1 MIAFAVL
8 YKAKYIPDGGINNDY
23 LDKAQT
29 TAINGIF
36 VLFVFLRHFSQ
47 YITYDEADA
56 IFNYVDVR
64 LGQLIVVTFLFY
76 SGYGIRVSIQKKGI
90 DYVRGFPLKRI
101 FKVWYHFAIVVALFI
116 VVNTIMHQNYDFV
129 KNILAFSG
137 WTSIGNSNWYIF
149 TVLFLYISTYIAYSI
164 CAERPDKGVFLLI
177 LMCMGYYI
185 VLRNVKG
192 FFWYNTVFSYPMGM
206 LYAQHELKLKSF
218 VQKSK
223 KHYWSLFVGF
233 VMMTAILYYV
243 ETKAVHGKTI
253 LYWMLSC
260 GFMAVI
266 LLLTMKLKLNNRA
279 LMLLG
284 TYTFEIYIL
293 QRIPMIMLQE
303 HIADKRVYFSACFI
317 ITLIMAVGLKK
328 LTNKTDRV
336 FRLN

>member
-137 WTSIGNSNWYIF
+137 
-149 TVLFLYISTYIAYSI
+149 
-164 CAERPDKGVFLLI
+164 
-177 LMCMGYYI
+177 
-185 VLRNVKG
+185 
-192 FFWYNTVFSYPMGM
+192 
-206 LYAQHELKLKSF
+206 
-218 VQKSK
+218 
-223 KHYWSLFVGF
+223 
-233 VMMTAILYYV
+233 
-243 ETKAVHGKTI
+243 
-253 LYWMLSC
+253 
-260 GFMAVI
+260 
-266 LLLTMKLKLNNRA
+266 
-279 LMLLG
+279 
-284 TYTFEIYIL
+284 
-293 QRIPMIMLQE
+293 
-303 HIADKRVYFSACFI
+303 
-317 ITLIMAVGLKK
+317 
-328 LTNKTDRV
+328 
-336 FRLN
+336 

>member
-1 MIAFAVL
+1 M
-8 YKAKYIPDGGINNDY
+8 
-23 LDKAQT
+23 
-29 TAINGIF
+29 
-36 VLFVFLRHFSQ
+36 
-47 YITYDEADA
+47 
-56 IFNYVDVR
+56 
-64 LGQLIVVTFLFY
+64 
-76 SGYGIRVSIQKKGI
+76 YGILHSITK
-90 DYVRGFPLKRI
+90 
-101 FKVWYHFAIVVALFI
+101 
-116 VVNTIMHQNYDFV
+116 
-129 KNILAFSG
+129 
-137 WTSIGNSNWYIF
+137 
-149 TVLFLYISTYIAYSI
+149 
-164 CAERPDKGVFLLI
+164 CEGV
-177 LMCMGYYI
+177 
-185 VLRNVKG
+185 
-192 FFWYNTVFSYPMGM
+192 FWYNTVFSYPMGM